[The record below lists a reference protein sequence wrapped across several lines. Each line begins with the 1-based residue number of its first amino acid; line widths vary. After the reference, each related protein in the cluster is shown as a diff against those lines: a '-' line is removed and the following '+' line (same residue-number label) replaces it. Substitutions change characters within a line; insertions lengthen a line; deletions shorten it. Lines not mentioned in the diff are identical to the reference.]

1 VDRRTRN
8 LFALALV
15 AVIAV
20 TGGAALIF
28 GGGGGPI
35 GPGGSGG
42 SGGSGQVGPPG
53 TTAVVG
59 AIVAVD
65 ARGLGDVRG
74 FTLRRVGGQLID
86 FDLARLENG
95 VEFPPGHLA
104 EHQATA
110 APVRVWYLDEGGVR
124 YAIRLEDAGT

>member
-20 TGGAALIF
+20 TGGASLIF
-28 GGGGGPI
+28 GGGGGPT

-86 FDLARLENG
+86 FDLGRLENG
-95 VEFPPGHLA
+95 VVFPPGHLA